1 MFRIMGLVAAAAQAA
16 SLGSAVEKAD
26 LCLVVVA
33 ENIAEGQGNFY
44 LYAQI
49 SDAAYTIQKGDRLEY
64 DIYLPGSNPM
74 LRGGVDA
81 DFKRKDLPAELDSR
95 PWLRDQR
102 LVDARDLYLHGDS
115 DLEPAR
121 DRWYHRSFDLSKL
134 AGVTLER
141 WTVQFEGDRPGRYI
155 QFLDNIRV
163 TRDGQ
168 PVFAIYD
175 NGPAPEV
182 EVRLAEGYSRTVLIT
197 TATRDEAMSDGNA
210 AQIIEEARRVNQ
222 MRTARD
228 AFRTEMDVARTLA
241 RHLKDENLVAQ
252 VDEVTAMEDAQ
263 AFDAG
268 RAEPYYESLRRA
280 RQELS
285 HAHSAMR
292 QFTGHLVG
300 HAHIDLQWLWTW
312 DETVDQIIPQTF
324 GQALKF
330 MDEFPEFTFSQSS
343 AALYLAAEQH
353 HPELFRRIQ
362 ERVKDGR
369 WELVGG
375 RWCEGDTNM
384 ISPES
389 HVRHFL
395 YGQRYFQDR
404 FGRRCNVGWEPD
416 TFGHVWTM
424 PQILKKAGV
433 DYYYFCRA
441 GQGVPLFWWE
451 GPDGSR
457 VLAFD
462 ESATGGWYTDVVDD
476 EKVRELAR
484 FVEATN
490 AQDHLMVY
498 GVGNHGGG
506 PTREN
511 IDAALRLK
519 ERELLPTVRFSTAEA
534 FFARLAEGAE
544 GLIVPTIRDELN
556 PVFEGCYTT
565 HARIKRY
572 NRRSESLLEM
582 AEVFASLARLHGP
595 AYPREAFE
603 TLWRDVLWS
612 HHHDTVPGSLIHP
625 SALYSHEVY
634 EKLLE
639 RGESILDRAC
649 QTLARDIEVKGRG
662 PHLVVFNPLA
672 WERTEVVDATLTLP
686 AGVESI
692 VLVDESGDVPTQ
704 ILERRVDGDVATFRL
719 CFEARSV
726 PGCGY
731 KTFST
736 GRPRGG
742 ASAGVESADPPAL
755 ANPPKFVVLQERPHG
770 MSAWTVG
777 EYVEATAVGEPK
789 ETRVL
794 ERGPVRFRVRQRFLH
809 DRSTIIQDTVTYAGS
824 PRVDFETTVE
834 WLQYGSE
841 KGGGPMLKVAFP
853 TGVDA
858 RTATYEIPFGDIARP
873 NDGHEN
879 VALKW
884 CDLSSDNAGVTILND
899 CKHAYDVADGVVR
912 LTLLR
917 SAYSPDPTPDIGMHH
932 MRYARLD
939 HEGPLNKAAVVRAGW
954 EFNKPM
960 RVRVVDGRSGSSA
973 QPPAWAGCEAGPA
986 NVIVTA
992 LKRSEDNDDVILRA
1006 YECAG
1011 APASATIK
1019 LGFDATSAREVD
1031 LLERDMEAT
1040 GSLSLDGRTDAADFK
1055 PYEIRTFRIVVPP
1068 PATISP

>member
-1 MFRIMGLVAAAAQAA
+1 MVWVMFLAAAVQTA
-16 SLGSAVEKAD
+16 GVGHTVEKND
-26 LCLVVVA
+26 LCLAIAA
-33 ENIAEGQGNFY
+33 ENIVEGEGNFF

-49 SDAAYTIQKGDRLEY
+49 SDQAYTIQKGDHLEY
-64 DIYLPGSNPM
+64 DIYLPGGNPM
-74 LRGGVDA
+74 LKGGVDA
-81 DFKRKDLPAELDSR
+81 DFKRKDLPADLDRR
-95 PWLRDQR
+95 PWLRDHR
-102 LVDARDLYLHGDS
+102 LTDGQGLYLHGDS
-115 DLEPAR
+115 ELEPAR
-121 DRWYHRSFDLSKL
+121 DHWYHRSFDLSPL

-141 WTVQFEGDRPGRYI
+141 WTVQFEGDRPGRYV
-155 QFLDNIRV
+155 QFLDNIRI
-163 TRDGQ
+163 TRDGR
-168 PVFAIYD
+168 PVFTVYD
-175 NGPAPEV
+175 DGPAPEIELRQV
-182 EVRLAEGYSRTVLIT
+182 EGYSRTVLIT
-197 TATRDEAMSDGNA
+197 TAPRDDAMTGKRA
-210 AQIIEEARRVNQ
+210 AEIIDEARRVNE

-228 AFRTEMDVARTLA
+228 EFRAELDIARTLA
-241 RHLKDENLVAQ
+241 RHLKDDKLAAQ
-252 VDEVTAMEDAQ
+252 VDEVAGMEDTQ

-268 RAEPYYESLRRA
+268 RPEPYYESLHRA
-280 RQELS
+280 RHELS
-285 HAHSAMR
+285 HAHSVMQ

-330 MDEFPEFTFSQSS
+330 MDEFPDFTFSQSS
-343 AALYLAAEQH
+343 AALYLATEEH
-353 HPELFRRIQ
+353 HPDLFRRIQ

-375 RWCEGDTNM
+375 RWCEGDNNM

-395 YGQRYFQDR
+395 YGQRYFESK
-404 FGRRCNVGWEPD
+404 FGRICNVGWEPD
-416 TFGHVWTM
+416 TFGHAWTM

-441 GQGVPLFWWE
+441 GKGVPLFWWE

-457 VLAFD
+457 VLTF
-462 ESATGGWYTDVVDD
+462 EEPATGGWYNDVVND

-484 FVEATN
+484 FIANTN
-490 AQDHLMVY
+490 AHDHLMVY

-506 PTREN
+506 PTREY
-511 IDAALRLK
+511 IEAALKLR
-519 ERELLPTVRFSTAEA
+519 ERGLLPAVKFSTAGA
-534 FFARLAEGAE
+534 FFTRLAEGAKD
-544 GLIVPTIRDELN
+544 LTIPTIRDELN

-572 NRRSESLLEM
+572 NRQSESLLET
-582 AEVFASLARLHGP
+582 AEVFASMARLQGP
-595 AYPREAFE
+595 AYPRESFE
-603 TLWRDVLWS
+603 AMWRDVLWS
-612 HHHDTVPGSLIHP
+612 HHHDTLPGSFIHAA
-625 SALYSHEVY
+625 ALYSHEIY

-639 RGESILDRAC
+639 RGEGILDRSC
-649 QTLARDIEVKGRG
+649 RTLARGIQFSGRG

-686 AGVESI
+686 AGVES
-692 VLVDESGDVPTQ
+692 VVVADESGNVPTQ
-704 ILERRVDGDVATFRL
+704 IIERRVDGDVATVRL
-719 CFEARSV
+719 CFEARAV

-731 KTFST
+731 KAFTV

-742 ASAGVESADPPAL
+742 AGAGSEGTDPPAV
-755 ANPPKFVVLQERPHG
+755 ANPPEFVVLQERPHG
-770 MSAWTVG
+770 MSAWSVG
-777 EYVEATAVGEPK
+777 EFTGTTAVSEPK

-794 ERGPVRFRVRQRFLH
+794 ERGPVRFRVRQRFHH
-809 DRSTIIQDTVTYAGS
+809 DRSTIFQDTVTYAGS

-841 KGGGPMLKVAFP
+841 KDGCPMLKVTFP
-853 TGVDA
+853 TGIE
-858 RTATYEIPFGDIARP
+858 TQSATYDIAFGDIARP

-884 CDLSSDNAGVTILND
+884 CNISSDQAGLTILND
-899 CKHAYDVADGVVR
+899 CKHAYDVKDGVVR

-917 SAYSPDPTPDIGMHH
+917 SSYSPDPTPDIGTHQ
-932 MRYARLD
+932 MRYARLQ
-939 HEGPLNKAAVVRAGW
+939 HAGPLDKAAVVRAGW

-960 RVRVVDGRSGSSA
+960 RVLVVDWRADAGTHPRL
-973 QPPAWAGCEAGPA
+973 WAGCEAGPA

-1011 APASATIK
+1011 TPASATIT

-1040 GSLSLDGRTDAADFK
+1040 GSLSLEGRTLTAAFQ
-1055 PYEIRTFRIVVPP
+1055 PYEIRTFRITVPP